1 MVLTITILPRITT
14 TTITLL
20 RTTIHHLTTPTIIM
34 DLRTHILTLS
44 IAPQPNLTTILTAIT
59 APQI

>member
-20 RTTIHHLTTPTIIM
+20 RTTIHHHTTTTIIM
-34 DLRTHILTLS
+34 GLRTPILTLS